1 MREKWLWGHGE
12 IQCCR
17 TAGKEGQEDDETCHG
32 WRGGKVDAGEAVEGA
47 GGVGGDDEED
57 ERPDAGTEE
66 ADEEGDAGE
75 KGPLVLVLVAVVG
88 DGDKVEGVPA
98 HGGAVEA
105 GRRVEEG
112 QDAGGGGD
120 DERRDEHVILRSM
133 LVDLATT
140 VPAPLTAA
148 LVPHAPLLAVLR
160 RALQIVAW
168 KSSWYDAF
176 LAVALWWA
184 LCLLADPV
192 LRYLLPLL
200 IVVAVV
206 AIPWHQRPAPA
217 TETTLQNALADL
229 AAINALRPH
238 APSTPPPSTL
248 IRIAAVVYVPYLLLT
263 YLVPLR
269 ILLALLGTAV
279 LAARAPFTALII
291 STLSR
296 SAYLR
301 HAFRYLVSILT
312 GNPLPQTVLS
322 YHPSP
327 SSPVP
332 VPALRFLFTVYE
344 NQRWWVGLDWTAA
357 LLPGERPS
365 WCSPPPT
372 HAPVSPPNAFAL
384 PSATTVFLPDG
395 KGHRVKRTAIWRW
408 EEPDWRVVVRREGGP
423 PSRVER
429 PIPEDTSD
437 LPANESTGTKLLKAA
452 GKMRESAMSTT
463 TPPAADDVHE
473 DYPEEDHVATDVDGW
488 VYGDNKWEGP
498 SGKGG
503 MGKYTRYRRWTRVA
517 MVIETVEVVD
527 DGPVGVERPEP
538 TATPETCVPLPG
550 EEVHAVG
557 RMTGSPVDDSP
568 LRQRLRR
575 ALSKTSE

>member
-1 MREKWLWGHGE
+1 MPGE
-12 IQCCR
+12 D
-17 TAGKEGQEDDETCHG
+17 DDETGDG
-32 WRGGKVDAGEAVEGA
+32 WRGGKVEGGEAVEGPS
-47 GGVGGDDEED
+47 GVGGYDEED
-57 ERPDAGTEE
+57 GGPDVGAGLETEE
-66 ADEEGDAGE
+66 VDEEGDGGE
-75 KGPLVLVLVAVVG
+75 EGPLVLVGVAGVG
-88 DGDKVEGVPA
+88 DGDKVEGIPA
-98 HGGAVEA
+98 DGGDGGALEA

-120 DERRDEHVILRSM
+120 DEGRHEHVIATM

-148 LVPHAPLLAVLR
+148 LVPHAPVLAAVRRVLE
-160 RALQIVAW
+160 ITAW
-168 KSSWYDAF
+168 RSSWYDAC

-184 LCLLADPV
+184 LCLLAEPV

-200 IVVAVV
+200 VAVV
-206 AIPWHQRPAPA
+206 LAVPAHPRTAPA
-217 TETTLQNALADL
+217 TEKTLQNALADL
-229 AAINALRPH
+229 TVINTLLPH
-238 APSTPPPSTL
+238 APPAPPALTL
-248 IRIAAVVYVPYLLLT
+248 ARVVAVVYVPYLLLT
-263 YLVPLR
+263 YFVPLR

-279 LAARAPFTALII
+279 LAARAPFTALVI

-301 HAFRYLVSILT
+301 HAFRCLVSVLT
-312 GNPLPQTVLS
+312 GNPLPQPVLS
-322 YHPSP
+322 HHPTP
-327 SSPVP
+327 SCPVP

-344 NQRWWVGLDWTAA
+344 NQRWWMGLDWTAA

-365 WCSPPPT
+365 WCSPPPV

-384 PSATTVFLPDG
+384 PSATTVFLPAG
-395 KGHRVKRTAIWRW
+395 SGRRVKRTAIWRW
-408 EEPDWRVVVRREGGP
+408 EEPDWRVVVRREGGAL
-423 PSRVER
+423 SRVER
-429 PIPEDTSD
+429 PVPEDTSD
-437 LPANESTGTKLLKAA
+437 VPANESTGSKLLKAA
-452 GKMRESAMSTT
+452 GKMRESSAHNTAPS
-463 TPPAADDVHE
+463 AEDVHE
-473 DYPEEDHVATDVDGW
+473 DYPEEDHVATDADGW

-527 DGPVGVERPEP
+527 DGPVGIDRPGLSSSQPEP
-538 TATPETCVPLPG
+538 ATAPETSVPLPG

-557 RMTGSPVDDSP
+557 RMAGSPVEDNP

-575 ALSKTSE
+575 ALSKTSEHSI